1 MARVYIG
8 TINWNHDQW
17 NNAYYPDDIPDEWK
31 LAYYA
36 NDFSAVVL
44 PENLWRTEQIESV
57 AEALED
63 IEESFAVYCLLET
76 ASLNAQETAAV
87 KSLLNPYFRGF
98 IVKISQG
105 LAENNGNLA
114 DCIFPLS
121 EKGDNTSA
129 RYWAEMPISTQ
140 QPLDVLF
147 VHCDPDLKKIRNY
160 FEQVRRQL
168 ESERTVL
175 IVVTPADSQAAP
187 DVEFLQQLRTLL
199 ELMAIA

>member
-76 ASLNAQETAAV
+76 GSLIPREIAAV
-87 KSLLNPYFRGF
+87 KSLLNPYFQGF
-98 IVKISQG
+98 VVKPSQG
-105 LAENNGNLA
+105 LAENNSNLA
-114 DCIFPLS
+114 DCIFPLTV
-121 EKGDNTSA
+121 KAGNTSA
-129 RYWAEMPISTQ
+129 RYWAKMPINTQ
-140 QPLDVLF
+140 QPLEVLF
-147 VHCDPDLKKIRNY
+147 LSCDPDLKKIRNY
-160 FEQVRRQL
+160 FEQLRQQL
-168 ESERTVL
+168 EDDKTVL
-175 IVVTPADSQAAP
+175 IVVTPADSREAP